1 MRKMTEESLKAAFA
15 GESQAHMR
23 YLIFAQKAEEEGL
36 PDLARLFKAIAF
48 AEQVHATNHFKAMGQ
63 LGSSSENLEVAIGGE
78 TFEVEEMYPAYDAIA
93 RLQGEKEAQRSIHY
107 ALEAE
112 KIHAAYYRQAKQG
125 VDTGKD
131 LEIGQIYICSICGY
145 TGEGE
150 PPDRCPICGANREKF
165 QTF

>member
-23 YLIFAQKAEEEGL
+23 YLIFAQKAEEEGF

-63 LGSSSENLEVAIGGE
+63 LGSSSENLEVAIDGE

-125 VDTGKD
+125 VDAGKD

-150 PPDRCPICGANREKF
+150 PPDRCPICGASREKF

>member
-125 VDTGKD
+125 VDAGKD

-150 PPDRCPICGANREKF
+150 PPDRCPICGASREKF
-165 QTF
+165 QTL